1 MPVVSAGCLML
12 LQRKGYLKEC
22 LYHLPVVVAAVVVMV
37 VVVLVLVAMK
47 GEEETVDF
55 PSFHGGLI
63 Q

>member
-22 LYHLPVVVAAVVVMV
+22 LYHLPVVAVVVMV